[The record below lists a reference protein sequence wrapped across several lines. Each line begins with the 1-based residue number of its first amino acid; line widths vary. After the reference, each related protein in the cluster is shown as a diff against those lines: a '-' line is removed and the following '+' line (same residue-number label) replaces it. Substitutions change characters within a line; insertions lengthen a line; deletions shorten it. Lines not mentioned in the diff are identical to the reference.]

1 MSVHWTIENTKSW
14 LSPETF
20 SSLGIIWF
28 SLIKLQAYNIGHVAQ
43 LEEHHYTYMALVA
56 TLLQLWGRRFKSCRD
71 WTLFWI
77 SWLRRYAERLNN
89 INFTILPD
97 SIIPGHQMKAPR
109 MFSFWKCTRS
119 PSFCVDNFTTFWNKS
134 RHAKKCNAYIA
145 KPFVWDEF
153 CHKRLNTVSHL
164 KITACKL
171 LSGHHLVV
179 SHLPI
184 RPHLPQ
190 PVQLGKC

>member
-1 MSVHWTIENTKSW
+1 M
-14 LSPETF
+14 
-20 SSLGIIWF
+20 WF

-43 LEEHHYTYMALVA
+43 LEEHHYTFMALIA
-56 TLLQLWGRRFKSCRD
+56 TLLQLWGCRFKSCRD

-164 KITACKL
+164 KIGVCKL
-171 LSGHHLVV
+171 LSGRPLVGCICPFGRLCRNQCSLV
-179 SHLPI
+179 N
-184 RPHLPQ
+184 
-190 PVQLGKC
+190 GD